1 MNLPINYEFENLYNS
16 MRSPSTVHCRNTALV
31 EFYTRYLLQKVISVF
46 EFTGLPETWADNYFK
61 YVLFGQGVIAVINTD
76 RYGVI
81 CQNCGLSGY
90 NVFYQPTTV
99 TIANP
104 HLPGFKT
111 LTIGE
116 DCEIIKLQP
125 NYSGV
130 MDLVTT
136 YADLMALALETTGAN
151 LLNSKLSYVFFADS
165 KTARE
170 SFKKLYDRLASGEP
184 MRVIDK
190 NLIREDGQPSWQL
203 FTQNVGA
210 NYVTGELLNDMKTI
224 EDQFNTIVGIPN
236 ANTQKRER
244 MITDEVNANNV
255 DTQSRINLWL
265 ETMQKDIDKVNRM
278 FGLDIGVKY
287 RFDDAVKVVL
297 DSNYMEEEDYE

>member
-1 MNLPINYEFENLYNS
+1 MNLPISYEFENLYNA

-61 YVLFGQGVIAVINTD
+61 YVLFGEGVIAVINTD

-99 TIANP
+99 LVANP
-104 HLPGFKT
+104 LLPGLREFT
-111 LTIGE
+111 VGE
-116 DCEIIKLQP
+116 NCQIIKLQP

-151 LLNSKLSYVFFADS
+151 LLNSKLSYVFFADN
-165 KTARE
+165 KTAAE
-170 SFKKLYDRLASGEP
+170 SFKKLYDKLASGEP
-184 MRVIDK
+184 MAVIDK
-190 NLIREDGQPSWQL
+190 NLLKEDGSVAWQM

-255 DTQSRINLWL
+255 DTQSRVNLWL
-265 ETMQKDIDKVNRM
+265 ETMQKDIDKVNAM
-278 FGLDIGVKY
+278 FGLNIAVKY
-287 RFDDAVKVVL
+287 RFDDIRKVVEV
-297 DSNYMEEEDYE
+297 NE

>member
-1 MNLPINYEFENLYNS
+1 MNLPKSYEFENLYNS

-46 EFTGLPETWADNYFK
+46 EFSGLPETWADNYFK
-61 YVLFGQGVIAVINTD
+61 YVLFGEGVIAVINTD

-99 TIANP
+99 IVANP
-104 HLPGFKT
+104 LLPGLREFT
-111 LTIGE
+111 VGE
-116 DCEIIKLQP
+116 NCQIIKLQP

-151 LLNSKLSYVFFADS
+151 LLNSKLSYVFFADN
-165 KTARE
+165 KTAAE
-170 SFKKLYDRLASGEP
+170 SFKKLYDKLASGEP
-184 MRVIDK
+184 MAVIDK
-190 NLIREDGQPSWQL
+190 NLLKEDGSVAWQM

-255 DTQSRINLWL
+255 DTQSRVNLWL
-265 ETMQKDIDKVNRM
+265 ETMQKDIDKVNAM
-278 FGLDIGVKY
+278 FGLNIAVKY
-287 RFDDAVKVVL
+287 RFDDIRKVVEV
-297 DSNYMEEEDYE
+297 NE

>member
-1 MNLPINYEFENLYNS
+1 MNLPKSYEFENLYNS

-61 YVLFGQGVIAVINTD
+61 YVLFGEGVIAVINTD

-99 TIANP
+99 LVANP
-104 HLPGFKT
+104 LLPGLREFT
-111 LTIGE
+111 VGE
-116 DCEIIKLQP
+116 NCQIIKLQP

-151 LLNSKLSYVFFADS
+151 LLNSKLSYVFFADN
-165 KTARE
+165 KTAAE
-170 SFKKLYDRLASGEP
+170 SFKKLYDKLASGEP
-184 MRVIDK
+184 MAVIDK
-190 NLIREDGQPSWQL
+190 NLLKEDGSVAWQM

-244 MITDEVNANNV
+244 MITDEVNRNNV
-255 DTQSRINLWL
+255 DTQSRVNLWL
-265 ETMQKDIDKVNRM
+265 ETMQKDIEKVNAM
-278 FGLDIGVKY
+278 FGLNIAVKY
-287 RFDDAVKVVL
+287 RFDDIRKVVEV
-297 DSNYMEEEDYE
+297 NE

>member
-1 MNLPINYEFENLYNS
+1 MNLPISYEFENLYNS
-16 MRSPSTVHCRNTALV
+16 MRSPSTVHCRNTGLV

-46 EFTGLPETWADNYFK
+46 EFTGLPDTWADNYFK
-61 YVLFGQGVIAVINTD
+61 YVLFGNGYVAVINTD

-81 CQNCGLSGY
+81 CQNCGISGY
-90 NVFYQPTTV
+90 NVFYQPTTAV
-99 TIANP
+99 IANP
-104 HLPGFKT
+104 LLPGLREF
-111 LTIGE
+111 TIGE
-116 DCEIIKLQP
+116 NCQIIKLQP

-151 LLNSKLSYVFFADS
+151 LLNSKLSYVFFAEN
-165 KTARE
+165 KAAAE
-170 SFKKLYDRLASGEP
+170 SFKKLYDKLASGEP
-184 MRVIDK
+184 MAVIDK
-190 NLIREDGQPSWQL
+190 NLMNEDGSPAWQM

-244 MITDEVNANNV
+244 MITDEVNRNNV

-265 ETMQKDIDKVNRM
+265 ETMQKDIDKVNAM
-278 FGLDIGVKY
+278 FNLNIGVKY
-287 RFDDAVKVVL
+287 RYEDVRKVVEV
-297 DSNYMEEEDYE
+297 NE

>member
-1 MNLPINYEFENLYNS
+1 MNLPKSYEFENVYNS

-31 EFYTRYLLQKVISVF
+31 EFFTRYLFQKVISVF
-46 EFTGLPETWADNYFK
+46 EFKGLPKYWADNYFK
-61 YVLFGQGVIAVINTD
+61 YVLFGEGVIAVFD
-76 RYGVI
+76 SGKYDVI

-99 TIANP
+99 VVANP
-104 HLPGFKT
+104 LLPGLKEM
-111 LTIGE
+111 TIGE
-116 DCEIIKLQP
+116 NCEIIKLQP

-136 YADLMALALETTGAN
+136 YADLMALAMETTGAN
-151 LLNSKLSYVFFADS
+151 LLNSKLSYVFFADNKS
-165 KTARE
+165 SAE
-170 SFKKLYDRLASGEP
+170 SFKKLYDKLASGEP
-184 MRVIDK
+184 MAVIDK
-190 NLIREDGQPSWQL
+190 NILNEDGSPAWQM

-210 NYVTGELLNDMKTI
+210 NYVTSELLADMKTI

-265 ETMQKDIDKVNRM
+265 ETMHKDIDKVNKM
-278 FGLDIGVKY
+278 FNLTISVKY
-287 RFDDAVKVVL
+287 RYDDISKVVEI
-297 DSNYMEEEDYE
+297 NE